1 MSKHIN
7 KIFSMIQTELKSEK
21 VELSLLSDAQST
33 ADKLDGLFGDAN
45 RSFNIEGN
53 KMLDRIM
60 PIIKD
65 FNKTRQ
71 ELIKQSSNFESK
83 AESIGIDR
91 KSIDNSLRKINQ
103 SLKMGKKLSEEIDEK
118 VKAVRRAIF

>member
-1 MSKHIN
+1 MKYVS
-7 KIFSMIQTELKSEK
+7 QVTELSTEK

-33 ADKLDGLFGDAN
+33 ADKLDSLFGDAN

-60 PIIKD
+60 PIIKE

-103 SLKMGKKLSEEIDEK
+103 SLKM
-118 VKAVRRAIF
+118 AT

>member
-1 MSKHIN
+1 
-7 KIFSMIQTELKSEK
+7 
-21 VELSLLSDAQST
+21 
-33 ADKLDGLFGDAN
+33 
-45 RSFNIEGN
+45 
-53 KMLDRIM
+53 M

-103 SLKMGKKLSEEIDEK
+103 SLKMGKKLSEEIDVR